1 MSADAGTGGT
11 AHAAGMTDAA
21 ETVGLARRLPEAIAD
36 RPALLGAQ
44 TLTYRELAD
53 RVEAFAAA
61 LAAIGAGPGERV
73 AIWLEKQPAYVVAIL
88 GTLRAGC
95 AYVPLDAAQP
105 PSRAETILVDSEPI
119 ALVTD
124 QAHLAALTGRILP
137 ESLRTVVVR
146 GDDAGAADL
155 GHGLRV
161 EDWEAFTA
169 RTSDSTPAAPPPIDG
184 STLAAVL
191 YTSGST
197 GVPKGVMISH
207 RALENFVG
215 WARAEMDL
223 GPDDVFAN
231 HASFTFDLSTFDLFA
246 ALSVGAALWVIS
258 DREQRDVS
266 ALAEGIARHG
276 VTVWYSVPS
285 ILRLLTASGALT
297 GEVARSLRYVLFAGE
312 VFPIAHLRAL
322 AEVMPA
328 DVALYNLYGPTETNV
343 CTYHRVT
350 PADLSREQPVPIGLP
365 ITRTRA
371 SIVDEDGHALT
382 GPDAVGEL
390 VIEGDCVTPG
400 YWGRGGEPIAAQ
412 HRDHRHPTGDI
423 VSLEDGRFVYRGRK
437 DRMVKLSGYRVELG
451 EVEAAVLRHP
461 RIEEAAVLVRQN
473 GDRSQLTLYYTSRDA
488 ANRLS
493 LVEIKRHCAR
503 FLPAY
508 MVPQA
513 ATRLDA
519 LPRNANGK
527 TDYRR
532 LADEPANPVAVPAS
546 TTQ

>member
-1 MSADAGTGGT
+1 MSPNIP
-11 AHAAGMTDAA
+11 DAA
-21 ETVGLARRLPEAIAD
+21 PATETVGLAQPLPAAIAD

-44 TLTYRELAD
+44 TLTYRELTD

-61 LAAIGAGPGERV
+61 LAAIAAGPGERV

-105 PSRAETILVDSEPI
+105 PSRVETILVDSEPV

-124 QAHLAALTGRILP
+124 QAHLAAVAGRMLP
-137 ESLRTVVVR
+137 KSIRTIVVD
-146 GDDAGAADL
+146 GDAEAVTPAG
-155 GHGLRV
+155 GPRV
-161 EDWEAFTA
+161 ETWEEFAA
-169 RTSDSTPAAPPPIDG
+169 RASAPAAPPPTDG
-184 STLAAVL
+184 TTLAAVL

-207 RALENFVG
+207 GSLANFVG
-215 WARAEMDL
+215 WARAEMHL

-246 ALSVGAALWVIS
+246 ALSAGAALWVIS

-297 GEVARSLRYVLFAGE
+297 AEAARSLRYVLFAGE
-312 VFPIAHLRAL
+312 VFPITHLRAL
-322 AEVMPA
+322 TDLLPA

-371 SIVDEDGHALT
+371 SILDADGRALT

-423 VSLEDGRFVYRGRK
+423 VSLEQGRFVYRGRK

-461 RIEEAAVLVRQN
+461 QVEEAAVVVRHN
-473 GDRSQLTLYYTSRDA
+473 GERSQLTLYYTSRDA
-488 ANRLS
+488 ADRPS
-493 LVEIKRHCAR
+493 LLELKRHCAR

-508 MVPQA
+508 MVPHA
-513 ATRLDA
+513 ATCLDA

-532 LADEPANPVAVPAS
+532 LADEPATPVAVPAS

>member
-1 MSADAGTGGT
+1 MSPGGPDVPDT
-11 AHAAGMTDAA
+11 AGMAAA
-21 ETVGLARRLPEAIAD
+21 ETVGLARPLPAAIAD

-44 TLTYRELAD
+44 ALTYRELAD

-105 PSRAETILVDSEPI
+105 PSRVETILVDSEPV

-124 QAHLAALTGRILP
+124 QAHLAALAGRILP
-137 ESLRTVVVR
+137 ESIRTVVVE
-146 GDDAGAADL
+146 GDADAVPL
-155 GHGLRV
+155 LSSTRV
-161 EDWEAFTA
+161 ETWEAFA
-169 RTSDSTPAAPPPIDG
+169 AHASAPAAPPPSDG
-184 STLAAVL
+184 TTLAAVL

-207 RALENFVG
+207 RSLANFIG

-246 ALSVGAALWVIS
+246 ALCAGAALWVIS

-297 GEVARSLRYVLFAGE
+297 SEAARSLRYVLFAGE
-312 VFPIAHLRAL
+312 VFPIAQLRAL
-322 AEVMPA
+322 AEVLPA

-350 PADLSREQPVPIGLP
+350 PDDLSREQPVPIGLP

-371 SIVDEDGHALT
+371 SIVGEDGQALT

-400 YWGRGGEPIAAQ
+400 YWGRGGEPVAAQ

-423 VSLEDGRFVYRGRK
+423 VSVEEGRFVYRGRK

-461 RIEEAAVLVRQN
+461 RIEEAAVVVRQN
-473 GDRSQLTLYYTSRDA
+473 GDRSQLALYYTSCDA
-488 ANRLS
+488 ADRLS
-493 LVEIKRHCAR
+493 LVELKRHCAR

-532 LADEPANPVAVPAS
+532 LADEPVTPVAVPVS